1 MTTGIRTDNDA
12 DTQLWNANYMR
23 AMAGNFLLFFSF
35 YLLTPLLPLFLRDVF
50 QADKAMTGIV
60 LSGYTLTALL
70 ARPFSGYIVDSFSR
84 KKVLMWCY
92 FLFALFFAGY
102 FITWSLLLFAII
114 RTVHGAPFGATTVA
128 NSTMAI
134 DVLYPER
141 RAEGIGYYGLSNNI
155 AMAIGPSAGLY
166 IYTSLHNFNII
177 FTLSLAT
184 AFLGLALVSSV
195 STRDRV
201 PIKKENKLSM
211 DRFFLI
217 EGWSEG
223 LTIMMLSFSF
233 GVISTYLAVYS
244 REALGITSGTGTFFA
259 LLAAGLIASRI
270 VGGRTLRNGMVVQ
283 NAQWGMTLSLFGYL
297 LFVAVPDMWGY
308 YGAAIIIGLGNGHM
322 FPAMQTMFIN
332 LAPNSRRGTANS
344 TLLVS
349 WDVGIGLGIVI
360 GGAAAEHLGYAAAF
374 WISFAVNAS
383 GVALFWLYTRWSYM
397 RLRLR

>member
-1 MTTGIRTDNDA
+1 M
-12 DTQLWNANYMR
+12 QEKVKLWNADYLKVWT
-23 AMAGNFLLFFSF
+23 ANFMLFFAF

-360 GGAAAEHLGYAAAF
+360 GGAAAEHMGYAAAF

>member
-1 MTTGIRTDNDA
+1 M
-12 DTQLWNANYMR
+12 QEKVKLWNADYLKVWT
-23 AMAGNFLLFFSF
+23 ANFMLFFAF

-128 NSTMAI
+128 DSTMAI
-134 DVLYPER
+134 AVLYPER

>member
-1 MTTGIRTDNDA
+1 M
-12 DTQLWNANYMR
+12 QEKVKLWNADYLKVWT
-23 AMAGNFLLFFSF
+23 ANFMLFFAF

-50 QADKAMTGIV
+50 QADKAMTGRV
-60 LSGYTLTALL
+60 WSGYTLTALL

-383 GVALFWLYTRWSYM
+383 GVALFWLYTRRSYM

>member
-1 MTTGIRTDNDA
+1 M
-12 DTQLWNANYMR
+12 QEKVKLWNADYLKVWT
-23 AMAGNFLLFFSF
+23 ANFMLFFAF

-383 GVALFWLYTRWSYM
+383 GVALFWLYTRRSYM

>member
-1 MTTGIRTDNDA
+1 
-12 DTQLWNANYMR
+12 
-23 AMAGNFLLFFSF
+23 
-35 YLLTPLLPLFLRDVF
+35 
-50 QADKAMTGIV
+50 MTGIV

-383 GVALFWLYTRWSYM
+383 GVALFWLYTRRSYM

>member
-1 MTTGIRTDNDA
+1 M
-12 DTQLWNANYMR
+12 QEKVKLWNADYLKVWT
-23 AMAGNFLLFFSF
+23 ANFMLFFAF

-360 GGAAAEHLGYAAAF
+360 GAAAAEHLGYAAAF

-383 GVALFWLYTRWSYM
+383 GVALFWLYTRRSYM

>member
-1 MTTGIRTDNDA
+1 M
-12 DTQLWNANYMR
+12 QEKVKLWNADYLKVWT
-23 AMAGNFLLFFSF
+23 ANFMLFFAF

-177 FTLSLAT
+177 FALSLAT

-223 LTIMMLSFSF
+223 LTIMILSFSF

-360 GGAAAEHLGYAAAF
+360 GGAAAEHLGYATAF

-383 GVALFWLYTRWSYM
+383 GVALFWLYTRRSYM

>member
-1 MTTGIRTDNDA
+1 M
-12 DTQLWNANYMR
+12 QEKVKLWNADYLKVWT
-23 AMAGNFLLFFSF
+23 ANFMLFFAF

-201 PIKKENKLSM
+201 PIKRENKLSM

>member
-1 MTTGIRTDNDA
+1 M
-12 DTQLWNANYMR
+12 QEKVKLWNADYLKVWT
-23 AMAGNFLLFFSF
+23 ANFMLFFAF

-166 IYTSLHNFNII
+166 IYTSLLNFNII

-383 GVALFWLYTRWSYM
+383 GVALFWLYTRRSYM

>member
-1 MTTGIRTDNDA
+1 M
-12 DTQLWNANYMR
+12 QEKVKLWNADYR
-23 AMAGNFLLFFSF
+23 KVWTANFMLFFAF

-383 GVALFWLYTRWSYM
+383 GVALFWLYTRRSYM

>member
-1 MTTGIRTDNDA
+1 M
-12 DTQLWNANYMR
+12 QEKVKLWNADYLKVWT
-23 AMAGNFLLFFSF
+23 ANFMLFFAF

-177 FTLSLAT
+177 FALSLAT

-383 GVALFWLYTRWSYM
+383 GVALFWLYTRRSYM

>member
-1 MTTGIRTDNDA
+1 M
-12 DTQLWNANYMR
+12 QEKVKLWNADYLKVWT
-23 AMAGNFLLFFSF
+23 ANFMLFFAF

-360 GGAAAEHLGYAAAF
+360 GGAAAEHMGYAAAF

-383 GVALFWLYTRWSYM
+383 GVALFWLYTRRSYM

>member
-1 MTTGIRTDNDA
+1 M
-12 DTQLWNANYMR
+12 QEKVKLWNADYLKVWT
-23 AMAGNFLLFFSF
+23 ANFMLFFAF

-383 GVALFWLYTRWSYM
+383 GVALFWLYTRRRYM

>member
-1 MTTGIRTDNDA
+1 M
-12 DTQLWNANYMR
+12 QEKVKLWNADYLKVWT
-23 AMAGNFLLFFSF
+23 ANFMLFFAF

-223 LTIMMLSFSF
+223 LTIMTLSFSF

-383 GVALFWLYTRWSYM
+383 GVALFWLYTRRSYM

>member
-1 MTTGIRTDNDA
+1 M
-12 DTQLWNANYMR
+12 QEKVKLWNADYLKVWT
-23 AMAGNFLLFFSF
+23 ANFMLFFAF

-259 LLAAGLIASRI
+259 LLAAGLISSRI

-383 GVALFWLYTRWSYM
+383 GVALFWLYTRRSYM

>member
-1 MTTGIRTDNDA
+1 M
-12 DTQLWNANYMR
+12 QEKVKLWNADYLKVWT
-23 AMAGNFLLFFSF
+23 ANFMLFFAF

-177 FTLSLAT
+177 FALSLAT

-360 GGAAAEHLGYAAAF
+360 GGAAAEHLGYATAF

-383 GVALFWLYTRWSYM
+383 GVSLFWLYTRRSYM

>member
-1 MTTGIRTDNDA
+1 M
-12 DTQLWNANYMR
+12 QEKEKLWNADYLKVWT
-23 AMAGNFLLFFSF
+23 ANFMLFFAF

-233 GVISTYLAVYS
+233 GRGHFSPS
-244 REALGITSGTGTFFA
+244 WQR
-259 LLAAGLIASRI
+259 GL
-270 VGGRTLRNGMVVQ
+270 
-283 NAQWGMTLSLFGYL
+283 
-297 LFVAVPDMWGY
+297 
-308 YGAAIIIGLGNGHM
+308 
-322 FPAMQTMFIN
+322 
-332 LAPNSRRGTANS
+332 
-344 TLLVS
+344 
-349 WDVGIGLGIVI
+349 
-360 GGAAAEHLGYAAAF
+360 
-374 WISFAVNAS
+374 
-383 GVALFWLYTRWSYM
+383 
-397 RLRLR
+397 

>member
-1 MTTGIRTDNDA
+1 M
-12 DTQLWNANYMR
+12 QEKVKLWNADYLKVWT
-23 AMAGNFLLFFSF
+23 ANFMLFFAF

-259 LLAAGLIASRI
+259 LLAAGLISSRI

>member
-1 MTTGIRTDNDA
+1 M
-12 DTQLWNANYMR
+12 QEKVKLWNADYLKVWT
-23 AMAGNFLLFFSF
+23 ANFMLFFAF

-84 KKVLMWCY
+84 KKALMWCY

>member
-1 MTTGIRTDNDA
+1 M
-12 DTQLWNANYMR
+12 QEKVKLWNADYLKVWT
-23 AMAGNFLLFFSF
+23 ANFMLFFAF

>member
-1 MTTGIRTDNDA
+1 M
-12 DTQLWNANYMR
+12 QEKVKLWNADYLKVWT
-23 AMAGNFLLFFSF
+23 ANFMLFFAF

-102 FITWSLLLFAII
+102 FITWALLLFAII

-344 TLLVS
+344 TVLVS

-383 GVALFWLYTRWSYM
+383 GVALFWLYTRRSYM

>member
-1 MTTGIRTDNDA
+1 M
-12 DTQLWNANYMR
+12 QEKVKLWNADYLKVWT
-23 AMAGNFLLFFSF
+23 ANFMLFFAF

-349 WDVGIGLGIVI
+349 WDLGIGLGIVI

>member
-1 MTTGIRTDNDA
+1 M
-12 DTQLWNANYMR
+12 QEKVKLWNADYLKVWT
-23 AMAGNFLLFFSF
+23 ANFMLFFAF

-360 GGAAAEHLGYAAAF
+360 GGAAAEHLGYATAF

-383 GVALFWLYTRWSYM
+383 GVALFWLYTRRSYM

>member
-1 MTTGIRTDNDA
+1 M
-12 DTQLWNANYMR
+12 QEKVKLWNADYLKVWT
-23 AMAGNFLLFFSF
+23 ANFMLFFAF

-244 REALGITSGTGTFFA
+244 REPLGITSGTGTFFA